1 MTSLAELKA
10 KSKTNLEKFKE
21 KSKAPAYESKKD
33 DRYWY
38 PKRDDAGNGF
48 AIIRFLPVSKIDD
61 NKEEALPWVK
71 IYSHSFQNE
80 DTQKWYIENSLTTFN
95 EKDPLSELN
104 SKLWNQ
110 GDSGKEQATKQKRKL
125 SYISNVYIVKDALNP
140 ENEGKV
146 FLYSY
151 GKKIYDKILALMN
164 PDETYGEE
172 PVDPFNFWTGRNF
185 RMKIKSVKSGNSV
198 FPNYDA
204 SEWDSIS
211 PISDKQGK
219 PLSDEQIM
227 SIWES
232 EHSLLELLDRKHFKT
247 YDELKSRLN
256 SVLYGT
262 DHVGEPK
269 EETKSQTSSQ
279 TKNTVQSKKKEVELP
294 IDDDDISKLINSS
307 DKDDTDALIDEW
319 ISEDD

>member
-1 MTSLAELKA
+1 MTTLAELKA
-10 KSKTNLEKFKE
+10 KSKSNLEKFKE
-21 KSKAPAYESKKD
+21 KSKTPTYESKKD
-33 DRYWY
+33 ERYWY

-80 DTQKWYIENSLTTFN
+80 ENKKWYIENSLTTFN
-95 EKDPLSELN
+95 EKDPVSELN
-104 SKLWNQ
+104 SKLWNE
-110 GDSGKEQATKQKRKL
+110 GESGKEQASRQKRKL
-125 SYISNVYIVKDALNP
+125 SYISNIYVVKDALNP

-164 PDETYGEE
+164 PDETYGED

-185 RMKIKSVKSGNSV
+185 RMKIKTIKSGNSSY
-198 FPNYDA
+198 PNYDS
-204 SEWDSIS
+204 SEWDSIA

-227 SIWES
+227 EIWET
-232 EHSLLELLDRKHFKT
+232 EYSLLELLDRKHFKT
-247 YDELKSRLN
+247 YDELKARLN
-256 SVLYGT
+256 NVLF
-262 DHVGEPK
+262 DSEQSNEKVVEK
-269 EETKSQTSSQ
+269 SETKS
-279 TKNTVQSKKKEVELP
+279 KSKEIDLSTD
-294 IDDDDISKLINSS
+294 DDDDISKLINSN

-319 ISEDD
+319 INDDE